1 MGGGTWG
8 GMRRRWGLS
17 IVRSSR
23 SFRCAAIRA
32 RRGVFGGVS
41 LSLKKLLIEKKEK
54 EKEKETYIDRKSI
67 YCRAEEA
74 KFKVIQVPN
83 QSGIQRNR
91 C

>member
-23 SFRCAAIRA
+23 SFRCAVIRA

-41 LSLKKLLIEKKEK
+41 LSLKKLLIEKE
-54 EKEKETYIDRKSI
+54 RK
-67 YCRAEEA
+67 
-74 KFKVIQVPN
+74 KKKKKKHT
-83 QSGIQRNR
+83 
-91 C
+91 

>member
-41 LSLKKLLIEKKEK
+41 LSLENYQLKNKVKERKKHIH
-54 EKEKETYIDRKSI
+54 RS
-67 YCRAEEA
+67 
-74 KFKVIQVPN
+74 KFNMLQSRRMKFNVIKVPN
-83 QSGIQRNR
+83 QSQIQ
-91 C
+91 

>member
-17 IVRSSR
+17 IVRSSH

-41 LSLKKLLIEKKEK
+41 LSLKKLLIEKE
-54 EKEKETYIDRKSI
+54 
-67 YCRAEEA
+67 
-74 KFKVIQVPN
+74 
-83 QSGIQRNR
+83 
-91 C
+91 